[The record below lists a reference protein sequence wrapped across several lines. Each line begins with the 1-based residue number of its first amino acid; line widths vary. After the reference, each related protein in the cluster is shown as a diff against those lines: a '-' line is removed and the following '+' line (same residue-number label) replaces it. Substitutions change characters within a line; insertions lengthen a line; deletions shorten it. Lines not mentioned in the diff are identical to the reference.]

1 MTAGREGGTA
11 GARGQ
16 LRASHA
22 DREQAIGV
30 LQAAFVQ
37 GRLTK
42 DEFSL
47 RVGEVFAS
55 RTYADLAALTA
66 DIPSWVTSAQPLAGR
81 AREPGRA
88 LGVKSAVNLY
98 EVAYLCGGPRRVA
111 LTAVVT
117 MCQDGRIKI
126 SPARH
131 RIMVTHDEATHPV
144 ERAVLDA
151 APWPGMGLRF
161 VLDEVADSAAVH
173 SAGDELRRCGLLS
186 KHSRLTAAGR
196 ELRGELRDKVTEGL
210 RIAVLGTS
218 GVDRELRKVLD
229 APDPPPGSTLIPKR
243 RDKGKHAYDVA
254 LPDTNV
260 SGYPGVPGRW

>member
-1 MTAGREGGTA
+1 MVAGREDGTA
-11 GARGQ
+11 GAQGQ
-16 LRASHA
+16 LRTSQA
-22 DREQAIGV
+22 DREQAIDV
-30 LQAAFVQ
+30 LKAAFVQ

-47 RVGEVFAS
+47 RVGQVFAS
-55 RTYADLAALTA
+55 RTYADLDALTA
-66 DIPSWVTSAQPLAGR
+66 DIPGWVTAAQLPAGH
-81 AREPGRA
+81 ALEPGRG
-88 LGVKSAVNLY
+88 LSLY

-117 MCQDGRIKI
+117 MHQDGRVKI

-131 RIMVTHDEATHPV
+131 RVVATRDEASHPV

-161 VLDEVADSAAVH
+161 VLEEVADSAAVR
-173 SAGDELRRCGLLS
+173 SAEDELRRRGLLG
-186 KHSRLTAAGR
+186 KHSHLTTTGR
-196 ELRGELRDKVTEGL
+196 ELRDELRDKVPEGL

-218 GVDRELRKVLD
+218 GVDSALRKVLE

-243 RDKGKHAYDVA
+243 RDKGQHAYDETPA
-254 LPDTNV
+254 DTNV

>member
-1 MTAGREGGTA
+1 MVAGRGDGTA
-11 GARGQ
+11 SARGQ
-16 LRASHA
+16 LRTSQA
-22 DREQAIGV
+22 DREQAVDV
-30 LQAAFVQ
+30 LKAAFVQ
-37 GRLTK
+37 GLLTK

-47 RVGEVFAS
+47 RVGQVLAS
-55 RTYADLAALTA
+55 RTYADLDALTA
-66 DIPSWVTSAQPLAGR
+66 NIPGMVTSARPSAGH
-81 AREPGRA
+81 ALEPGRV
-88 LGVKSAVNLY
+88 LSLY
-98 EVAYLCGGPRRVA
+98 EVAYLCGGPGRVA

-117 MCQDGRIKI
+117 MHQDGRVKI

-131 RIMVTHDEATHPV
+131 RVVITRDEASHPV

-173 SAGDELRRCGLLS
+173 SAEDQLRRRGLLGKHSHLTATGRGLRDELRD
-186 KHSRLTAAGR
+186 
-196 ELRGELRDKVTEGL
+196 EIPEGL

-218 GVDRELRKVLD
+218 GVDSALRKVLD

-243 RDKGKHAYDVA
+243 RDKGKHAYGETPA
-254 LPDTNV
+254 DTNI

>member
-1 MTAGREGGTA
+1 VTAGREGGA
-11 GARGQ
+11 ADARGQ

-47 RVGEVFAS
+47 RVGQVFAS
-55 RTYADLAALTA
+55 RTYADLGALTA
-66 DIPSWVTSAQPLAGR
+66 DIPSWVTSAQPLAGH
-81 AREPGRA
+81 ARE
-88 LGVKSAVNLY
+88 LSVKTAVNLY

-111 LTAVVT
+111 LTAVVI

-131 RIMVTHDEATHPV
+131 RIVVTCDEATHPV

-196 ELRGELRDKVTEGL
+196 ELRGELRGKVTEGL

-243 RDKGKHAYDVA
+243 RDKGKHGYDVA

>member
-1 MTAGREGGTA
+1 MTAGREDRA
-11 GARGQ
+11 ASARGQ

-22 DREQAIGV
+22 DREQAIDV
-30 LQAAFVQ
+30 LQAAYVH

-42 DEFSL
+42 EEFSL
-47 RVGEVFAS
+47 RVGQVFAS
-55 RTYADLAALTA
+55 RTYAELGALTA
-66 DIPSWVTSAQPLAGR
+66 DIPGWMTSAQPVAWHAGESR
-81 AREPGRA
+81 G
-88 LGVKSAVNLY
+88 VNLY

-131 RIMVTHDEATHPV
+131 RIRVTQDEATHPV

-161 VLDEVADSAAVH
+161 VLDEVVGSAAVR
-173 SAGDELRRCGLLS
+173 SVGDQLRRRGLIGR
-186 KHSRLTAAGR
+186 HSHLTAPGR
-196 ELRGELRDKVTEGL
+196 ELRDELRNQVTEGL

-218 GVDRELRKVLD
+218 GADSELRKVLD

-243 RDKGKHAYDVA
+243 RDKGTHAYGET
-254 LPDTNV
+254 LPDTFV
-260 SGYPGVPGRW
+260 SGYPGVSGRW